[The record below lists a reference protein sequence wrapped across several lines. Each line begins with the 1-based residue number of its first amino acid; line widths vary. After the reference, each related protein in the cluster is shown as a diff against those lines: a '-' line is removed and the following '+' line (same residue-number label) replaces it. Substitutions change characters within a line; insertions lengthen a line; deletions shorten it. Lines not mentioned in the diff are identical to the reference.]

1 LKAVVLNYGVGN
13 LLSIKFGLER
23 AGFKVHIATAPE
35 ALLDADAVVLPG
47 VGNFREASKN
57 LDRFME
63 TLTDALESGVPTLGI
78 CLGMQLFFE
87 ESEEGG
93 RGLGLLR
100 GGVVRLPES
109 VKVPH
114 MGWNTV
120 ESVRHSEILEGC
132 GGRGYAY
139 FAHSYHPSPVDREVV
154 AAETVYGVAFP
165 SVVECGNLY
174 GTQFHPEKSGRFG
187 AEILRNF
194 ASISKR

>member
-1 LKAVVLNYGVGN
+1 MKAVVINYGVGN

-23 AGFKVHIATAPE
+23 AGFEVHIATAPE
-35 ALLDADAVVLPG
+35 ELLDADAVVLPG
-47 VGNFREASKN
+47 VGNFGEASKN

-63 TLTDALESGVPTLGI
+63 NLTDALESGVPTLGI

-100 GGVVRLPES
+100 GRVVRLPES

-120 ESVRHSEILEGC
+120 EPVRHSEILEGC
-132 GGRGYAY
+132 GDRRYAY

-187 AEILRNF
+187 AEVLRNF
-194 ASISKR
+194 ASVSKR

>member
-35 ALLDADAVVLPG
+35 ELLDADAVVLPG

-63 TLTDALESGVPTLGI
+63 TLMDALESGVPTLGI